1 MGQNDFL
8 SALAYIYLGQ
18 IVAFSFCQILLLRPD
33 NRTQIVFWILASGFS
48 GLSIFGAPHVLTVFS
63 TQGLQLWAA
72 SSSLIGGLFRYVA
85 VSFRSKS
92 ILQDCSDR
100 ALFLFSI
107 AGVPFAVLDFFENY
121 RLLITSVIGVA
132 ISLACF
138 LGALR
143 NRFWANQNEFG
154 RVLLLV
160 GLAISAAALTIRGL
174 TSYPIGEE
182 KIFIGPSSLQ
192 IFAMEALVAISLFM
206 QIGFTGMLVARNAK
220 VTKFADRRAVRAWQ
234 RTSMIAERGQKLRD
248 TAEQRLDF
256 IQLLTH
262 EVRQPINNAQAS
274 LQSITPDLDQATMPS
289 EDADHALDRAKAA
302 LDGITLAL
310 SNVIVAGTLVVE
322 DQKWIR
328 QPIDPFEILEM
339 ARLDCSPS
347 NRHRIKVIPPD
358 AHIYVEG
365 MPIFMRVALHNLF
378 EHALAMVEADSDI
391 SVSVMADDEKL
402 GVTFQ
407 LVGKRDVEK
416 ANATIPHSELSMSD
430 TSPSQITS
438 LGFFV
443 ADLVAK
449 HHFGECSIQ
458 EDRDKLSIDLFVK

>member
-8 SALAYIYLGQ
+8 SALAYLYLGQ

-33 NRTQIVFWILASGFS
+33 NRVQIFSWIAASGFS
-48 GLSIFGAPHVLTVFS
+48 AVSILGAPHILTIFS
-63 TQGLQLWAA
+63 SNALQIWAA
-72 SSSLIGGLFRYVA
+72 SSSLVGGLFRYVA
-85 VSFRSKS
+85 LGFRAKGLLRNRWPHMLAVSS
-92 ILQDCSDR
+92 I
-100 ALFLFSI
+100 FGI
-107 AGVPFAVLDFFENY
+107 PFAILPILEDY
-121 RLLITSVIGVA
+121 RLLIASVAGA
-132 ISLACF
+132 LISLACV
-138 LGALR
+138 LAALR
-143 NRFWANQNEFG
+143 NRFWASQNEFG
-154 RVLLLV
+154 RALVLA
-160 GLAISAAALTIRGL
+160 GLALSVVALAVRGL
-174 TSYPIGEE
+174 TSYPFGGD
-182 KIFIGPSSLQ
+182 KLFAGASSLQ
-192 IFAMEALVAISLFM
+192 IFGMEALFAISLFL
-206 QIGFTGMLVARNAK
+206 QIGFTGMLVARQAK
-220 VTKFADRRAVRAWQ
+220 VSKFADRRAVRVWQ
-234 RTSMIAERGQKLRD
+234 RTTMIAERGRKLRD

-274 LQSITPDLDQATMPS
+274 LQSITPDLDQATTPS
-289 EDADHALDRAKAA
+289 EDADHALDRAKSA

-310 SNVIVAGTLVVE
+310 SNVIVAGTLVAE
-322 DQKWIR
+322 EQKWIR
-328 QPIDPFEILEM
+328 QPIDPLEILEM

-391 SVSVMADDEKL
+391 NVSVMADDVKL
-402 GVTFQ
+402 GVTFH
-407 LVGKRDVEK
+407 LVGKRDLEK

-449 HHFGECSIQ
+449 HHFGECSIR
-458 EDRDKLSIDLFVK
+458 EDGDKLSIELFVK